1 MSKTTRINT
10 SLEEELKQKKKEFKD
25 IVLYSKNDKK
35 LKQLKDIER
44 DISLIMAEIQEQK
57 RKIRDKE
64 AYAMRDLSVRL

>member
-44 DISLIMAEIQEQK
+44 DMSLIMAEIQEEK